1 MFPEITIIQVAGVH
15 HCLHFLFQVVCVTV
29 IGGIYSDIEAVTE
42 RCSVKKVS
50 LKILQ
55 SSQVF
60 SCQFFESF
68 MNTFCYGAPPVGA
81 SGGRI
86 RKILKNLIMI
96 PGLYSYFPH
105 KISLVNVNKSTVL

>member
-1 MFPEITIIQVAGVH
+1 MFPEIIQVAGVH
-15 HCLHFLFQVVCVTV
+15 QCLHFLFQVVCVTV

-42 RCSVKKVS
+42 SKKGKKGV
-50 LKILQ
+50 LKNFAKFTG
-55 SSQVF
+55 VF
-60 SCQFFESF
+60 LSIFRSF

-96 PGLYSYFPH
+96 PGLYSYFPL

>member
-29 IGGIYSDIEAVTE
+29 IGGMYSDIEAVTE

-60 SCQFFESF
+60 SCQKFYEHLLLQS
-68 MNTFCYGAPPVGA
+68 T
-81 SGGRI
+81 SGRCFWWQDQ
-86 RKILKNLIMI
+86 KNSKRLDYDTWII
-96 PGLYSYFPH
+96 F
-105 KISLVNVNKSTVL
+105 IFST